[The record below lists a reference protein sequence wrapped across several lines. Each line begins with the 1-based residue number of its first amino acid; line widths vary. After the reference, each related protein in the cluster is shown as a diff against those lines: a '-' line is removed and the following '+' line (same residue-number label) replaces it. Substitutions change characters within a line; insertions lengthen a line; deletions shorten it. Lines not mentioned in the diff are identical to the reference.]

1 MKYLFGILL
10 LTILPNGNWV
20 ITDKEM
26 QCDFH
31 IDYYYERTITHNYG
45 CGQCYWLFEDSNGQ
59 LQRADCSLEELSK
72 VISKL

>member
-1 MKYLFGILL
+1 
-10 LTILPNGNWV
+10 
-20 ITDKEM
+20 M